1 MCGYF
6 SIDISHFQ
14 TVLGGLDME
23 ENILSSVANKTDE
36 HEYYGSFP
44 KGYEV
49 GKTKYVFV
57 LGTVISGLGKGIFSS
72 SLAMLFQNMGLKVE
86 PIKLEGYLNI
96 DSGTLNPFRHGEVF
110 VLDDGT
116 EADMDLG
123 TYERFLDLNLDKDN
137 FSTNGQLFMK
147 ILNMERKG
155 SYLGRD
161 VQFVPHVT
169 SQVRMDLRKLA
180 MKNRSEV
187 VFVEI
192 GGTVGDIENAHYIEA
207 IREMIYEEGKE
218 NTCVVSLTYILKPS
232 ALGEQKSKAAQLGL
246 RRLMAMGLV
255 PDAIGCRCET
265 PVDQKVMEKIS
276 ISANVH
282 VDSVFSMHN
291 TKSIYN
297 VPFMLKSSGIDKFV
311 MDKLGLKGDPDK
323 AGLAKWKGYMES
335 INKKRKEIVVGITG
349 KYTGLRDSYASIIMA
364 LEHSGVFHDADVK
377 IKWIET
383 TSFENG
389 TKKVDEE
396 LSDVHGII
404 VPGGFGKRGT
414 EGKIA
419 CVNYARKNKMPFLG
433 LCLGFQMAVID
444 FARDVCKMDGAN
456 TTEVEPETKYPVI
469 DILPEQEGI
478 TSLGGNMRLGIHDV
492 DVKKDTVAFK
502 LYGKELI
509 KERFRH
515 RYEVQPSMIKDLEAK
530 GLVFSGKAP
539 EQNIMQILELPT
551 HPFFVASQFH
561 PEFTSRPL
569 RPNPMFKG
577 FVGACIKYSE

>member
-1 MCGYF
+1 M
-6 SIDISHFQ
+6 D
-14 TVLGGLDME
+14 E
-23 ENILSSVANKTDE
+23 ENLLSSVADKTDE
-36 HEYYGSFP
+36 HEYCGSFP

-123 TYERFLDLNLDKDN
+123 TYERFLDMGLDRDN

-180 MKNRSEV
+180 MKNSSDV

-207 IREMIYEEGKE
+207 IREMIYEEGRE
-218 NTCVVSLTYILKPS
+218 NTCVVSLTYILSPS

-246 RRLMAMGLV
+246 RALMAAGLV
-255 PDAIGCRCET
+255 PDVVGCRCAS
-265 PVDQKVMEKIS
+265 PVDKKVMEKIS
-276 ISANVH
+276 VSSNVPVEH
-282 VDSVFSMHN
+282 VFSMHN
-291 TKSIYN
+291 TQSIYN
-297 VPFMLKSSGIDKFV
+297 VPFMLKDCGIDTFV
-311 MDKLGLKGDPDK
+311 MDKLGLKGEHDK
-323 AGLAKWKGYMES
+323 VGFAKWKGYMDS
-335 INKKRKEIVVGITG
+335 INSKRKEVVVGITG

-383 TSFENG
+383 TSFEDG
-389 TKKVDEE
+389 SKKVEQE

-419 CVNYARKNKMPFLG
+419 CVNYARKNDMPFLG

-444 FARDVCKMDGAN
+444 FARDVCRMDGAN
-456 TTEVEPETKYPVI
+456 TTEVEPKTKYPVI

-478 TSLGGNMRLGIHDV
+478 TSMGGNMRLGLHDV
-492 DVKKDTVAFK
+492 EVKKDTYAYE
-502 LYGKELI
+502 LYGKKELI

-515 RYEVQPSMIKDLEAK
+515 RYEVQPSLIKDLESK

-539 EQNIMQILELPT
+539 KQKIMQILELPK
-551 HPFFVASQFH
+551 HPYFVASQFH

-569 RPNPMFKG
+569 RPNPLFKG
-577 FVGACIKYSE
+577 FVGACIKCIE